1 MAIPVKKLGDALW
14 FSATA
19 KGLEGIESQ
28 WDLWT
33 GSWAIV
39 TFVDDVPTAHLSGVM
54 TKDAIAVGKF
64 YAHVTSTQM
73 KTLSVGKYTVV
84 CQAQCVSLDYEE
96 EFAHESLTIKAA
108 GIV

>member
-1 MAIPVKKLGDALW
+1 MSIPAKKHGDALW

-19 KGLEGIESQ
+19 TGLEDIVDQ

-39 TFVDDVPTAHLSGVM
+39 TFTGDVPTVYLSGTF
-54 TKDAIAVGKF
+54 TKDATVVGKF
-64 YAHVTSTQM
+64 YAHITSTQM
-73 KTLSVGKYTVV
+73 KTLSVGKYIVV

-108 GIV
+108 GIA